1 MEDCIRLSIFLSL
14 QKIKYLNLEEFFFNI
29 VVWICYAPVKK
40 NVLVLTLVYEFPL
53 NWRFW
58 VLNSML
64 GWDVGEHDEKLK
76 GF

>member
-53 NWRFW
+53 N
-58 VLNSML
+58 
-64 GWDVGEHDEKLK
+64 
-76 GF
+76 